1 MGKANG
7 IGADRYAGLRVMAIA
22 LVLVGCGA
30 VGLFL
35 YQTEVQNS
43 NFRSCDAL
51 QTAYEA
57 ISPARTRVSDLGKLG
72 FDIGTSPNVESVSYL
87 GVIERFMP
95 RDSIK
100 FDELA
105 PAVKSCI
112 DARAACSA
120 YVFKPQRLDT
130 ELDGNWFF
138 EMLGFESAHASTG
151 WSPEVVLLIRDGRVA
166 YKIMSGRTLVHG
178 YRDVIPPLGPRR
190 NLGAPLQRMHAA
202 SL

>member
-1 MGKANG
+1 MGNANS
-7 IGADRYAGLRVMAIA
+7 IGANRNAGLKSMAMA

-35 YQTEVQNS
+35 HQTEIQSS
-43 NFRSCDAL
+43 NFRSYEAL

-72 FDIGTSPNVESVSYL
+72 FDITTSPNVESVSYL

-95 RDSIK
+95 RNSTA
-100 FDELA
+100 FDALD

-120 YVFKPQRLDT
+120 YVFKPQRLDA
-130 ELDGNWFF
+130 ERGGNWFF
-138 EMLGFESAHASTG
+138 EMLGFESAHAGTG
-151 WSPEVVLLIRDGRVA
+151 WSPEVLLLIQDGRVA
-166 YKIMSGRTLVHG
+166 YKIMSGRPGVHG
-178 YRDVIPPLGPRR
+178 YRDVIPPLGSRQD
-190 NLGAPLQRMHAA
+190 LGAPLHPMRAA